1 MSLQFTTSDESS
13 ATGGVKMLVYGLP
26 KMGKTMLAATLP
38 APILLS
44 AESGLLSLSQAN
56 QMRVLGKHQNIPV
69 IQIKDVQDLTDAFEF
84 VATSKEAEGF
94 QSVALDS
101 ISEIAEVVLNNAK
114 RMVKDPRQAYGELAE
129 KMTTL
134 IRSFRD
140 LPDKHVYFS
149 CQQEKVQDADG
160 MLMFGPSMPGK
171 QLTGKIAYFFDEVFA
186 LQVSPKQADGST
198 YRFLRTKP
206 EAQWMAGDRSGALDD
221 IEEPNLANIIA
232 KIQSQRLVS

>member
-13 ATGGVKMLVYGLP
+13 ATGGVKMLVYGP
-26 KMGKTMLAATLP
+26 AGYGKTLLAATLP
-38 APILLS
+38 NPVLLS
-44 AESGLLSLSQAN
+44 AESGLLSLNQAN
-56 QMRVLGKHQNIPV
+56 QLRVLGKHQNIPV
-69 IQIKDVQDLTDAFEF
+69 IQIKDVNDLTDAFEF

-114 RMVKDPRQAYGELAE
+114 RLVKDPRQAYGELAE

-149 CQQEKVQDADG
+149 AKQDRVQDSDG
-160 MLMFGPSMPGK
+160 MLLYGPSMPGK
-171 QLTGKIAYFFDEVFA
+171 QLTASLAHFFDEVFA
-186 LQVSPKQADGST
+186 LGISPKQADGST
-198 YRFLRTKP
+198 YRFLRTKSD
-206 EAQWMAGDRSGALDD
+206 AQWNCKDRSGALED